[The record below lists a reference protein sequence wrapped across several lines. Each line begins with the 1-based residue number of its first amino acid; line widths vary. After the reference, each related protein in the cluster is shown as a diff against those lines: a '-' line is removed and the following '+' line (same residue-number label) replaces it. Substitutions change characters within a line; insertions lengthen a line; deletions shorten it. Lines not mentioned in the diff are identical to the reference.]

1 MHTPV
6 LAITKICNSPLEISG
21 QYSESKEKLTVEA
34 GTKMIIPVHD
44 IQM

>member
-6 LAITKICNSPLEISG
+6 LAITKICNASLEISG

>member
-6 LAITKICNSPLEISG
+6 LAFTKICKEALEISG
-21 QYSESKEKLTVEA
+21 QYSETKEKLTVEA
-34 GTKMIIPVHD
+34 GTKMIIPIHD